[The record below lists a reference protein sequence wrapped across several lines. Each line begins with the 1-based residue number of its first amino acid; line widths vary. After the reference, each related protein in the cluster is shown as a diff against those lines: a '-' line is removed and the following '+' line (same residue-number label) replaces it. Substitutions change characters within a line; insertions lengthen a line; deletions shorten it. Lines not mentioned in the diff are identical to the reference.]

1 MKTLHLRGFFVIM
14 LGLTINRDAP
24 NLSNTLMPKST
35 EKPIAPAD
43 DDCCG
48 GGACNPCVWD
58 SYYEAL
64 QLWRIAESKRRD
76 KVATE
81 SE

>member
-1 MKTLHLRGFFVIM
+1 
-14 LGLTINRDAP
+14 
-24 NLSNTLMPKST
+24 MPKST

-58 SYYEAL
+58 SYYETL